1 MALAFIGLGS
11 NIGDGRKNLR
21 SAWQA
26 LTAAK
31 QVTTLGLSRP
41 YLSAPV
47 GMESAQWFTNA
58 VGAIDTSLAPEELLE
73 LLLSIEQKMGR
84 DRRKGDDRIVD
95 LDILYFNDKVQNSGN
110 LIIPHPEMHKR
121 LFVLAP
127 LEELAPD
134 KIHPLEKISTT
145 AMRQKLLAVSAQPI
159 KCLTWS
165 EDI

>member
-1 MALAFIGLGS
+1 
-11 NIGDGRKNLR
+11 
-21 SAWQA
+21 
-26 LTAAK
+26 
-31 QVTTLGLSRP
+31 
-41 YLSAPV
+41 
-47 GMESAQWFTNA
+47 MESAQWFTNA

-134 KIHPLEKISTT
+134 KIHPIEKISTT